1 MLNNYQLPGVTFYN
15 LLLYSTPSQ
24 CPHMPKVS
32 QRRVVAGKKS
42 RKEAKRKVICI
53 RSIGGTVQLPIRQS
67 GSNDSFEQIC
77 LNFLQAGT
85 GDDFLDDLLSTDA
98 SLDDGAVPDVID
110 SSINMT
116 GHEVSWRVERSG
128 SCTNFF
134 VYFWPFGTKKLQIDG
149 FQPFQSFVYFCNHR
163 SSSPIL
169 AIFNPYYLSSMLITL
184 QICFIALIV
193 INHMQIPIKH
203 IHKKG

>member
-53 RSIGGTVQLPIRQS
+53 RSIGATVQLPIRQS

-116 GHEVSWRVERSG
+116 GHEVS
-128 SCTNFF
+128 
-134 VYFWPFGTKKLQIDG
+134 
-149 FQPFQSFVYFCNHR
+149 
-163 SSSPIL
+163 
-169 AIFNPYYLSSMLITL
+169 
-184 QICFIALIV
+184 
-193 INHMQIPIKH
+193 
-203 IHKKG
+203 